1 MEKIE
6 DGKSPNPKQN
16 REKKTRRIH
25 MVVTESEYKQFLE
38 YAQEHKNVSDYIRE
52 CCLVK
57 NKKSFEKTKEVKK
70 LLKNLSFEMNAV
82 GTNINQIARY
92 TNFLLEN
99 KITFDSINR
108 FNTAILQYTAIQIRF
123 EKLLKK
129 IFD

>member
-1 MEKIE
+1 MEKTKGE
-6 DGKSPNPKQN
+6 KSPKPKES

-38 YAQEHKNVSDYIRE
+38 YAQEHKNISDYIRE